1 MRTNR
6 LLALASVA
14 RRPAWCVALSLTAAL
29 PLVGCPGS
37 LDNPGQYSEGVGDGS
52 AGTLGSGGGD
62 GSGGSGGGMVQ
73 CNIPVADVPE
83 QLIRVKCAT
92 SVCHDATTPAGEL
105 DMISPGL
112 ESRLLGVDSTCPG
125 EVLVDTMNPEN
136 SFLLEKVSTEMP
148 SCGGSRMPLGSSLPP
163 EEIACVRDWI
173 NLIVGGGGQTDAATD
188 SAGNT
193 D

>member
-1 MRTNR
+1 MRTHR
-6 LLALASVA
+6 LFALASVT
-14 RRPAWCVALSLTAAL
+14 RRWAWCVALSVIAGASLA
-29 PLVGCPGS
+29 GCPGS

-52 AGTLGSGGGD
+52 LGAAGSGGGD
-62 GSGGSGGGMVQ
+62 GSGGSGGGTVQ

-92 SVCHDATTPAGEL
+92 SSCHDASNPAGEL

-112 ESRLLGVDSTCPG
+112 EGRLLDQDATCPA

-136 SFLLEKVSTEMP
+136 SFLLDKVASAAP
-148 SCGGSRMPLGSSLPP
+148 RCGGERMPLGGMLPP
-163 EEIACVRDWI
+163 EEIACIREWI

-188 SAGNT
+188 SAGNA

>member
-6 LLALASVA
+6 HLVLATA
-14 RRPAWCVALSLTAAL
+14 RRSAWCVALSVSAAL

-52 AGTLGSGGGD
+52 GGSSGSS

-83 QLIRVKCAT
+83 QLIRGSCAT
-92 SVCHDATTPAGEL
+92 SSCHDASNPAGEL
-105 DMISPGL
+105 DLSPAGI
-112 ESRLLGVDSTCPG
+112 EERLIDKASTQCPA
-125 EVLVDTMNPEN
+125 EVLVDSANPEN
-136 SFLLEKVSTEMP
+136 SLMLEKVSSAMP
-148 SCGGSRMPLGSSLPP
+148 GCGDRMPFGGSLPP
-163 EEIACVRDWI
+163 EEIACVREWI
-173 NLIVGGGGQTDAATD
+173 NLITGGGGQTDAATD

>member
-14 RRPAWCVALSLTAAL
+14 RRPAWCVALSVTAAL

-37 LDNPGQYSEGVGDGS
+37 LDNSGQYSEGVGDGS
-52 AGTLGSGGGD
+52 AGASGTGGGD

-92 SVCHDATTPAGEL
+92 SSCHDASNPAGEL

-112 ESRLLGVDSTCPG
+112 EGRLLDQPSTCSG
-125 EVLVDTMNPEN
+125 EVLVDTANPEN
-136 SFLLEKVSTEMP
+136 SFLLEKVSSMNPACGTE
-148 SCGGSRMPLGSSLPP
+148 RMPLGGALPP

-173 NLIVGGGGQTDAATD
+173 NMIAGGGGQTDAATD